1 MITILSFIPEGY
13 IKSDNN
19 HHQLKTISLFSSIKT
34 SIITQTF
41 TNWELFLVT
50 NVQNVS
56 FEHSVKESVDP
67 RIKIIYTPD
76 LYFNLNSLYNIDDK
90 LYNSKCK
97 YISMFDLEH
106 DVWNINK
113 LQFQFD
119 EIEIHDYD
127 VVGCECSPSNECIDS
142 DNARI
147 VKMPHLS
154 LFHSCP
160 FLISTI
166 LMKKDLFKHFYLDA
180 GRGRQAPP
188 YDPLCERRGCGG
200 TTFPQVQFERET
212 CNDTNFTLVNTSF
225 NTTMAQFHSL
235 LLFMTLR
242 EYKIFY
248 IGYSN
253 SKPNKLNKNGNNN
266 NNNGNHR
273 IINYSLVE
281 TSNQQKLSNLYD
293 KKTCDHIFFINSEK
307 YLKKTYMRIKIY
319 SDFCNSETCKQRY
332 ETLCNVHKMNNYGPD
347 KHLNITTGNTYT
359 HAILLNCPIVP
370 DISVP
375 PECVLGLAFE
385 PIPYLRL
392 SYDFIDFADKHVGT
406 YYIGHKHPNLTS
418 SLFKEHHG
426 FMWHTD
432 HPPEPARETMIKNSK
447 NVISLIISKKLQA
460 PGHSYRHKLATF
472 ILTNNLPVDIW
483 GNGTAQLSTKF
494 PNKKNIKGPFKDK
507 EPYEPYSLSICIEN
521 HRHPHYF
528 SEKISNCFVC
538 NTTPIYLGCTQIET
552 YFPNQVIHLTGNLQE
567 DCALLIEISK
577 NPSKYIRE
585 IKPKENDDVL
595 NLMKNLPW
603 KLNQVNE

>member
-1 MITILSFIPEGY
+1 MITILSFIPQDY
-13 IKSDNN
+13 IKSGKNN
-19 HHQLKTISLFSSIKT
+19 DHLKTISLFSSIKT
-34 SIITQTF
+34 SILSQTF
-41 TNWELFLVT
+41 TNWELFLIT

-56 FEHSVKESVDP
+56 FESSMKENIDP

-76 LYFNLNSLYNIDDK
+76 SYFNLNSLYNIDDK
-90 LYNSKCK
+90 LYNSKCE
-97 YISMFDLEH
+97 YISIFDLEH

-113 LQFQFD
+113 LQFQY
-119 EIEIHDYD
+119 EIMDVNNYD
-127 VVGCECSPSNECIDS
+127 VVGCECSPSSECVDS
-142 DNARI
+142 NNTRI
-147 VKMPHLS
+147 IKTPQLS

-166 LMKKDLFKHFYLDA
+166 LIKKNLFKHFYLDA
-180 GRGRQAPP
+180 IR
-188 YDPLCERRGCGG
+188 
-200 TTFPQVQFERET
+200 FE
-212 CNDTNFTLVNTSF
+212 CDVCSDKNFTLVNTSF
-225 NTTMAQFHSL
+225 NTVMAQFHSL

-242 EYKIFY
+242 ECEIFY
-248 IGYSN
+248 ISYSKSNNKQQTN
-253 SKPNKLNKNGNNN
+253 SNGRIS
-266 NNNGNHR
+266 R

-281 TSNQQKLSNLYD
+281 TSNQQKLSNLHD
-293 KKTCDHIFFINSEK
+293 NKTCDHIFFVNSEK
-307 YLKKTYMRIKIY
+307 CLREMYMRIKIY
-319 SDFCNSETCKQRY
+319 SDFCNSKTCKQKY

-347 KHLNITTGNTYT
+347 KYLNITTGNTYT
-359 HAILLNCPIVP
+359 HAIILNCPIVP

-392 SYDFIDFADKHVGT
+392 SYNFIDFADKHIGA
-406 YYIGHKHPNLTS
+406 YYIGYKHPKLTS
-418 SLFKEHHG
+418 PLFKEHHG

-432 HPPEPARETMIKNSK
+432 HPPEPARETMIKNSN
-447 NVISLIISKKLQA
+447 NVISLIVSNKLQA
-460 PGHSYRHKLATF
+460 PGHTYRHKLATF

-483 GNGTAQLSTKF
+483 GNGTAQYNAKF

-552 YFPNQVIHLTGNLQE
+552 YFPNQVIHLNSNLQE
-567 DCALLIEISK
+567 DCALLMKISK
-577 NPSKYIRE
+577 NPSNYIRE

-603 KLNQVNE
+603 KFNE

>member
-1 MITILSFIPEGY
+1 MITILSFIPQDY
-13 IKSDNN
+13 IKSDKNN
-19 HHQLKTISLFSSIKT
+19 DHLKTISLFSSIKT
-34 SIITQTF
+34 SILSQTF
-41 TNWELFLVT
+41 TNWELFLIT

-56 FEHSVKESVDP
+56 FESSMKENIDP

-76 LYFNLNSLYNIDDK
+76 SYFNLNSLYNIDDK
-90 LYNSKCK
+90 LYNSKCE
-97 YISMFDLEH
+97 YISIFDLEH

-113 LQFQFD
+113 LQFQY
-119 EIEIHDYD
+119 EIMDVNNYD
-127 VVGCECSPSNECIDS
+127 VVGCECSPSSECVDS
-142 DNARI
+142 NNTRI
-147 VKMPHLS
+147 IKTPQLS

-166 LMKKDLFKHFYLDA
+166 LIKKNLFKHFYLDA
-180 GRGRQAPP
+180 IR
-188 YDPLCERRGCGG
+188 
-200 TTFPQVQFERET
+200 FE
-212 CNDTNFTLVNTSF
+212 CDVCSDKNFTLVNTSF
-225 NTTMAQFHSL
+225 NTVMAQFHSL

-242 EYKIFY
+242 ECEIFY
-248 IGYSN
+248 ISYSKSNNKQQTN
-253 SKPNKLNKNGNNN
+253 SNGRIS
-266 NNNGNHR
+266 R

-281 TSNQQKLSNLYD
+281 TSNQQKLSNLHD
-293 KKTCDHIFFINSEK
+293 NKTCDHIFFVNSEK
-307 YLKKTYMRIKIY
+307 YLREMYMRIKIY
-319 SDFCNSETCKQRY
+319 SDFCNSETCKQKY

-347 KHLNITTGNTYT
+347 KYLNITTGNTYT
-359 HAILLNCPIVP
+359 HAIILNCPIVP

-392 SYDFIDFADKHVGT
+392 SYNFIDFADKHIGA
-406 YYIGHKHPNLTS
+406 YYIGYKHPKLTS
-418 SLFKEHHG
+418 PLFKEHHG

-432 HPPEPARETMIKNSK
+432 HPPEPARETMIKNSN
-447 NVISLIISKKLQA
+447 NVISLIVSNKLQA
-460 PGHSYRHKLATF
+460 PGHTYRHKLATF

-483 GNGTAQLSTKF
+483 GNGTAQYNAKF

-552 YFPNQVIHLTGNLQE
+552 YFPNQVIHLTSNLEE
-567 DCALLIEISK
+567 DCAFLTEISK
-577 NPSKYIRE
+577 NPSNYIRE

-603 KLNQVNE
+603 KFNE

>member
-1 MITILSFIPEGY
+1 MITILSFIPQDY
-13 IKSDNN
+13 IKSGKNN
-19 HHQLKTISLFSSIKT
+19 DHLKTISLFSSIKT
-34 SIITQTF
+34 SILSQTF
-41 TNWELFLVT
+41 TNWELFLIT

-56 FEHSVKESVDP
+56 FESSMKENIDP

-76 LYFNLNSLYNIDDK
+76 SYFNLNSLYNIDDK
-90 LYNSKCK
+90 LYNSKCE
-97 YISMFDLEH
+97 YISIFDLEH

-113 LQFQFD
+113 LQFQY
-119 EIEIHDYD
+119 EIMDVNNYD
-127 VVGCECSPSNECIDS
+127 VVGCECSPSSECVDS
-142 DNARI
+142 NNTRI
-147 VKMPHLS
+147 IKTPQLS

-166 LMKKDLFKHFYLDA
+166 LIKKNLFKHFYLDA
-180 GRGRQAPP
+180 IR
-188 YDPLCERRGCGG
+188 
-200 TTFPQVQFERET
+200 FE
-212 CNDTNFTLVNTSF
+212 CDVCSDKNFTLVNTSF
-225 NTTMAQFHSL
+225 NTVMAQFHSL

-242 EYKIFY
+242 ECEIFY
-248 IGYSN
+248 ISYSKSNNKQQTN
-253 SKPNKLNKNGNNN
+253 SNGRIS
-266 NNNGNHR
+266 R

-281 TSNQQKLSNLYD
+281 TSNQQKLSNLHD
-293 KKTCDHIFFINSEK
+293 NKTCDHIFFVNSEK
-307 YLKKTYMRIKIY
+307 YLREMYMRIKIY
-319 SDFCNSETCKQRY
+319 SDFCNSETCKQKY

-347 KHLNITTGNTYT
+347 KYLNITTGNTYT
-359 HAILLNCPIVP
+359 HAIILNCPIVP

-392 SYDFIDFADKHVGT
+392 SYNFIDFADKHIGA
-406 YYIGHKHPNLTS
+406 YYIGYKHPKLTS
-418 SLFKEHHG
+418 PLFKEHHG

-432 HPPEPARETMIKNSK
+432 HPPEPARETMIKNSN
-447 NVISLIISKKLQA
+447 NVISLIVSNKLQA
-460 PGHSYRHKLATF
+460 PGHTYRHKLATF

-483 GNGTAQLSTKF
+483 GNGTAQYNAKF

-552 YFPNQVIHLTGNLQE
+552 YFPNQVIHLTSNLEE
-567 DCALLIEISK
+567 DCAFLTEISK
-577 NPSKYIRE
+577 NPSNYIRE

-603 KLNQVNE
+603 KFNE

>member
-1 MITILSFIPEGY
+1 MITILSFIPEDY
-13 IKSDNN
+13 IKRDKNN
-19 HHQLKTISLFSSIKT
+19 KYLKSISLFSSIKT
-34 SIITQTF
+34 SILPQTY

-56 FEHSVKESVDP
+56 FEESTKEMVDP

-76 LYFNLNSLYNIDDK
+76 SYFNLNSLYNIDDK

-97 YISMFDLEH
+97 YISIFDLEH
-106 DVWNINK
+106 DIWNINK
-113 LQFQFD
+113 LQFQYD
-119 EIEIHDYD
+119 AIELHSCD
-127 VVGCECSPSNECIDS
+127 VVGCECSPSNECVDS
-142 DNARI
+142 NDARI
-147 VKMPHLS
+147 IKTPQLS

-160 FLISTI
+160 FLVSTI
-166 LMKKDLFKHFYLDA
+166 LIKKNIFKHFNSDV
-180 GRGRQAPP
+180 
-188 YDPLCERRGCGG
+188 ES
-200 TTFPQVQFERET
+200 FERNI
-212 CNDTNFTLVNTSF
+212 CNDKNFPLTNTSF

-242 EYKIFY
+242 ESKICY
-248 IGYSN
+248 IGYS
-253 SKPNKLNKNGNNN
+253 KKENKNGTNKGSKSGSNNDSN
-266 NNNGNHR
+266 SNYKYR
-273 IINYSLVE
+273 IINYSIVE
-281 TSNQQKLSNLYD
+281 TSNDNKLSNLSD
-293 KKTCDHIFFINSEK
+293 NKTCNHIFFINSQE
-307 YLKKTYMRIKIY
+307 YLRETYMRIKIY
-319 SDFCNSETCKQRY
+319 SDFCTSETCKQKY
-332 ETLCNVHKMNNYGPD
+332 ETMCKVHEMNNYGPD
-347 KHLNITTGNTYT
+347 KYLNITTGNTYT

-375 PECVLGLAFE
+375 PDCVLGLAFE

-406 YYIGHKHPNLTS
+406 YYIGHKHPNLTNP
-418 SLFKEHHG
+418 LFKEHHG

-460 PGHSYRHKLATF
+460 PGHVYRHKLAIF

-483 GNGTAQLSTKF
+483 GNGTAKYSEKF
-494 PNKKNIKGPFKDK
+494 LNKKNIKGPFKDK

-538 NTTPIYLGCTQIET
+538 NTTPIYLGCTQIEP
-552 YFPNQVIHLTGNLQE
+552 YFPNQVVHLSGNLQE
-567 DCALLIEISK
+567 DSALLMEISK
-577 NPSKYIRE
+577 NPSNYIRE
-585 IKPKENDDVL
+585 IKPKENDNVL

-603 KLNQVNE
+603 N

>member
-1 MITILSFIPEGY
+1 MITILSFIPQDY
-13 IKSDNN
+13 IKSGKNN
-19 HHQLKTISLFSSIKT
+19 DHLKTISLFSSIKT
-34 SIITQTF
+34 SILSQTF
-41 TNWELFLVT
+41 TNWELFLIT

-56 FEHSVKESVDP
+56 FESSMKENIDP

-76 LYFNLNSLYNIDDK
+76 SYFNLNSLYNIDDK
-90 LYNSKCK
+90 LYNSKCE
-97 YISMFDLEH
+97 YISIFDLEH

-113 LQFQFD
+113 LQFQY
-119 EIEIHDYD
+119 EIMDVNNYD
-127 VVGCECSPSNECIDS
+127 VVGCECSPSSECVDS
-142 DNARI
+142 NNTRI
-147 VKMPHLS
+147 IKTPQLS

-166 LMKKDLFKHFYLDA
+166 LIKKNLFKHFYLDA
-180 GRGRQAPP
+180 IR
-188 YDPLCERRGCGG
+188 
-200 TTFPQVQFERET
+200 FE
-212 CNDTNFTLVNTSF
+212 CDVCSDKNFTLVNTSF
-225 NTTMAQFHSL
+225 NTVMAQFHSL

-242 EYKIFY
+242 ECEIFY
-248 IGYSN
+248 ISYSKSN
-253 SKPNKLNKNGNNN
+253 NKQQRIS
-266 NNNGNHR
+266 R

-281 TSNQQKLSNLYD
+281 TSNQQKLSNLHD
-293 KKTCDHIFFINSEK
+293 NKTCDHIFFVNSEK
-307 YLKKTYMRIKIY
+307 CLREMYMRIKIY
-319 SDFCNSETCKQRY
+319 SDFCNSKTCKQKY

-347 KHLNITTGNTYT
+347 KYLNITTGNTYT
-359 HAILLNCPIVP
+359 HAIILNCPIVP

-392 SYDFIDFADKHVGT
+392 SYNFIDFADKHIGA
-406 YYIGHKHPNLTS
+406 YYIGYKHPKLTS
-418 SLFKEHHG
+418 PLFKEHHG

-432 HPPEPARETMIKNSK
+432 HPPEPARETMIKNSN
-447 NVISLIISKKLQA
+447 NVISLIVSNKLQA
-460 PGHSYRHKLATF
+460 PGHTYRHKLATF

-483 GNGTAQLSTKF
+483 GNGTAQYNAKF

-552 YFPNQVIHLTGNLQE
+552 YFPNQVIHLTSNLEE
-567 DCALLIEISK
+567 DCAFLTEISK
-577 NPSKYIRE
+577 NPSNYIRE

-603 KLNQVNE
+603 KLNE

>member
-1 MITILSFIPEGY
+1 MITILSFIPQDY
-13 IKSDNN
+13 IKSDKNN
-19 HHQLKTISLFSSIKT
+19 DHLKTISLFSSIKT
-34 SIITQTF
+34 SILSQTF
-41 TNWELFLVT
+41 TNWELFLIT

-56 FEHSVKESVDP
+56 FESSMKENIDP

-76 LYFNLNSLYNIDDK
+76 SYFNLNSLYNIDDK
-90 LYNSKCK
+90 LYNSKCE
-97 YISMFDLEH
+97 YISIFDLEH

-113 LQFQFD
+113 LQFQY
-119 EIEIHDYD
+119 EIMDVNNYD
-127 VVGCECSPSNECIDS
+127 VVGCECSPSSECVDS
-142 DNARI
+142 NNTRI
-147 VKMPHLS
+147 IKTPQLS

-166 LMKKDLFKHFYLDA
+166 LIKKNLFKHFYLDA
-180 GRGRQAPP
+180 IR
-188 YDPLCERRGCGG
+188 
-200 TTFPQVQFERET
+200 FE
-212 CNDTNFTLVNTSF
+212 CDVCSDKNFTLVNTSF
-225 NTTMAQFHSL
+225 NTVMAQFHSL

-242 EYKIFY
+242 ECEIFY
-248 IGYSN
+248 ISYSKSNNKQQTN
-253 SKPNKLNKNGNNN
+253 SNGRIS
-266 NNNGNHR
+266 R

-281 TSNQQKLSNLYD
+281 TSNQQKLSNLHD
-293 KKTCDHIFFINSEK
+293 NKTCDHIFFVNSEK
-307 YLKKTYMRIKIY
+307 YLREMYMRIKIY
-319 SDFCNSETCKQRY
+319 SDFCNSETCKQKY

-347 KHLNITTGNTYT
+347 KYLNITTGNTYT
-359 HAILLNCPIVP
+359 HAIILNCQIVP

-392 SYDFIDFADKHVGT
+392 SYNFIDFADKHIGA
-406 YYIGHKHPNLTS
+406 YYIGYKHPKLTS
-418 SLFKEHHG
+418 PLFKEHHG

-432 HPPEPARETMIKNSK
+432 HPPEPARETMIKNSN
-447 NVISLIISKKLQA
+447 NVISLIVSNKLQA
-460 PGHSYRHKLATF
+460 PGHTYRHKLATF

-483 GNGTAQLSTKF
+483 GNGTAQYNAKF

-552 YFPNQVIHLTGNLQE
+552 YFPNQVIHLTRNLE
-567 DCALLIEISK
+567 EYCAFLTEISK
-577 NPSKYIRE
+577 NPSNYIRE

-603 KLNQVNE
+603 KLNE

>member
-1 MITILSFIPEGY
+1 MITILSFIPQDY
-13 IKSDNN
+13 IKSGKNN
-19 HHQLKTISLFSSIKT
+19 DHLKTISLFSSIKT
-34 SIITQTF
+34 SILSQTF
-41 TNWELFLVT
+41 TNWELFLIT

-56 FEHSVKESVDP
+56 FESSMKENIDP

-76 LYFNLNSLYNIDDK
+76 SYFNLNSLYNIDDK
-90 LYNSKCK
+90 LYNSKCE
-97 YISMFDLEH
+97 YISIFDLEH

-113 LQFQFD
+113 LQFQY
-119 EIEIHDYD
+119 EIMDVNNYD
-127 VVGCECSPSNECIDS
+127 VVGCECSPSSECVDS
-142 DNARI
+142 NNTRI
-147 VKMPHLS
+147 IKTPQLS

-166 LMKKDLFKHFYLDA
+166 LIKKNLFKHFYLDA
-180 GRGRQAPP
+180 IR
-188 YDPLCERRGCGG
+188 
-200 TTFPQVQFERET
+200 FE
-212 CNDTNFTLVNTSF
+212 CDVCSDKNFTLVNTSF
-225 NTTMAQFHSL
+225 NTVMAQFHSL

-242 EYKIFY
+242 ECEIFY
-248 IGYSN
+248 ISYSKSNNKQQTN
-253 SKPNKLNKNGNNN
+253 SNGRIS
-266 NNNGNHR
+266 R

-281 TSNQQKLSNLYD
+281 TSNQQKLSNLHD
-293 KKTCDHIFFINSEK
+293 NKTCDHIFFVNSEK
-307 YLKKTYMRIKIY
+307 CLREMYMRIKIY
-319 SDFCNSETCKQRY
+319 SDFCNSKTCKQKY

-347 KHLNITTGNTYT
+347 KYLNITTGNTYT
-359 HAILLNCPIVP
+359 HAIILNCPIVP

-392 SYDFIDFADKHVGT
+392 SYNFIDFADKHIGA
-406 YYIGHKHPNLTS
+406 YYIGYKHPKLTS
-418 SLFKEHHG
+418 PLFKEHHG

-432 HPPEPARETMIKNSK
+432 HPPEPARETMIKNSN
-447 NVISLIISKKLQA
+447 NVISLIVSNKLQA
-460 PGHSYRHKLATF
+460 PGHTYRHKLATF

-483 GNGTAQLSTKF
+483 GNGTAQYNAKF

-552 YFPNQVIHLTGNLQE
+552 YFPNQVIHLTSNLEE
-567 DCALLIEISK
+567 DCAFLTEISK
-577 NPSKYIRE
+577 NPSNYIRE

-603 KLNQVNE
+603 KFNE

>member
-1 MITILSFIPEGY
+1 MITILSFIPQDY
-13 IKSDNN
+13 IKSGKNN
-19 HHQLKTISLFSSIKT
+19 DHLKTISLFSSIKT
-34 SIITQTF
+34 SILSQTF
-41 TNWELFLVT
+41 TNWELFLIT

-56 FEHSVKESVDP
+56 FESSMKENIDP

-76 LYFNLNSLYNIDDK
+76 SYFNLNSLYNIDDK
-90 LYNSKCK
+90 LYNSKCE
-97 YISMFDLEH
+97 YISIFDLEH

-113 LQFQFD
+113 LQFQY
-119 EIEIHDYD
+119 EIMDVNNYD
-127 VVGCECSPSNECIDS
+127 VVGCECSPSSECVDS
-142 DNARI
+142 NNTRI
-147 VKMPHLS
+147 IKTPQLS

-166 LMKKDLFKHFYLDA
+166 LIKKNLFKHFYLDA
-180 GRGRQAPP
+180 IR
-188 YDPLCERRGCGG
+188 
-200 TTFPQVQFERET
+200 FE
-212 CNDTNFTLVNTSF
+212 CDVCSDKNFTLVNTSF
-225 NTTMAQFHSL
+225 NTVMAQFHSL

-242 EYKIFY
+242 ECEIFY
-248 IGYSN
+248 ISYSKSNNKQQTN
-253 SKPNKLNKNGNNN
+253 SNGRIS
-266 NNNGNHR
+266 R

-281 TSNQQKLSNLYD
+281 TSNQQKLSNLHD
-293 KKTCDHIFFINSEK
+293 NKTCDHIFFVNSEK
-307 YLKKTYMRIKIY
+307 CLREMYMRIKIY
-319 SDFCNSETCKQRY
+319 SDFCNSKTCKQKY

-347 KHLNITTGNTYT
+347 KYLNITTGNTYT
-359 HAILLNCPIVP
+359 HAIILNCPIVP

-392 SYDFIDFADKHVGT
+392 SYNFIDFADKHIGA
-406 YYIGHKHPNLTS
+406 YYIGYKHPKLTS
-418 SLFKEHHG
+418 PLFKEHHG

-432 HPPEPARETMIKNSK
+432 HPPEPARETMIKNSN
-447 NVISLIISKKLQA
+447 NVISLIVSNKLQA
-460 PGHSYRHKLATF
+460 PGHTYRHKLATF

-483 GNGTAQLSTKF
+483 GNGTAQYNAKF

-552 YFPNQVIHLTGNLQE
+552 YFPNQVIHLTSNLEE
-567 DCALLIEISK
+567 DCAFLTEISK
-577 NPSKYIRE
+577 NPSNYIRE

-603 KLNQVNE
+603 KLNE

>member
-1 MITILSFIPEGY
+1 MITILSFIPQDY
-13 IKSDNN
+13 IKSDKNN
-19 HHQLKTISLFSSIKT
+19 DHLKTISLFSSIKT
-34 SIITQTF
+34 SILSQTF
-41 TNWELFLVT
+41 TNWELFLIT

-56 FEHSVKESVDP
+56 FESSMKENIDP

-76 LYFNLNSLYNIDDK
+76 SYFNLNSLYNIDDK
-90 LYNSKCK
+90 LYNSKCE
-97 YISMFDLEH
+97 YISIFDLEH

-113 LQFQFD
+113 LQFQY
-119 EIEIHDYD
+119 EIMDVNNYD
-127 VVGCECSPSNECIDS
+127 VVGCECSPSSECVDS
-142 DNARI
+142 NNTRI
-147 VKMPHLS
+147 IKTPQLS

-166 LMKKDLFKHFYLDA
+166 LIKKNLFKHFYLDA
-180 GRGRQAPP
+180 IR
-188 YDPLCERRGCGG
+188 
-200 TTFPQVQFERET
+200 FE
-212 CNDTNFTLVNTSF
+212 CDVCSDKNFTLVNTSF
-225 NTTMAQFHSL
+225 NTVMAQFHSL

-242 EYKIFY
+242 ECEIFY
-248 IGYSN
+248 ISYSKSNNKQQTN
-253 SKPNKLNKNGNNN
+253 SNGRIS
-266 NNNGNHR
+266 R

-281 TSNQQKLSNLYD
+281 TSNQQKLSNLHD
-293 KKTCDHIFFINSEK
+293 NKTCDHIFFVNSEK
-307 YLKKTYMRIKIY
+307 YLREMYMRIKIY
-319 SDFCNSETCKQRY
+319 SDFCNSETCKQKY

-347 KHLNITTGNTYT
+347 KYLNITTGNTYT
-359 HAILLNCPIVP
+359 HAIILNCPIVP

-392 SYDFIDFADKHVGT
+392 SYNFIDFADKHIGA
-406 YYIGHKHPNLTS
+406 YYIGYKHPKLTS
-418 SLFKEHHG
+418 PLFKEHHG

-432 HPPEPARETMIKNSK
+432 HPPEPARETMIKNSN
-447 NVISLIISKKLQA
+447 NVISLIVSNKLQA
-460 PGHSYRHKLATF
+460 PGHTYRHKLATF

-483 GNGTAQLSTKF
+483 GNGTAQYNAKF

-552 YFPNQVIHLTGNLQE
+552 YFPNQVIHLTSNLEE
-567 DCALLIEISK
+567 DCAFLTEISK
-577 NPSKYIRE
+577 NPSNYIRE

-603 KLNQVNE
+603 KLNE

>member
-1 MITILSFIPEGY
+1 MITILSFIPQDY
-13 IKSDNN
+13 IKSGKNN
-19 HHQLKTISLFSSIKT
+19 DHLKTISLFSSIKT
-34 SIITQTF
+34 SILSQTF
-41 TNWELFLVT
+41 TNWELFLIT

-56 FEHSVKESVDP
+56 FEYSVKENIDP

-76 LYFNLNSLYNIDDK
+76 SYFNLNSLYNIDDK
-90 LYNSKCK
+90 LYNSKCE
-97 YISMFDLEH
+97 YISIFDLEH

-113 LQFQFD
+113 LQFQY
-119 EIEIHDYD
+119 EIMDVNNYD
-127 VVGCECSPSNECIDS
+127 VVGCECSPSSECVDS
-142 DNARI
+142 NNTRI
-147 VKMPHLS
+147 IKTPQLS

-166 LMKKDLFKHFYLDA
+166 LIKKNLFKHFYLDA
-180 GRGRQAPP
+180 IR
-188 YDPLCERRGCGG
+188 
-200 TTFPQVQFERET
+200 FE
-212 CNDTNFTLVNTSF
+212 CDVCSDKNFTLVNTSF
-225 NTTMAQFHSL
+225 NTVMAQFHSL

-242 EYKIFY
+242 ECEIFY
-248 IGYSN
+248 ISYSKSNNKQQTN
-253 SKPNKLNKNGNNN
+253 SNGRIS
-266 NNNGNHR
+266 R

-281 TSNQQKLSNLYD
+281 TSNQQKLSNLHD
-293 KKTCDHIFFINSEK
+293 NKTCDHIFFVNSEK
-307 YLKKTYMRIKIY
+307 CLREMYMRIKIY
-319 SDFCNSETCKQRY
+319 SDFCNSKTCKQKY

-347 KHLNITTGNTYT
+347 KYLNITTGNTYT
-359 HAILLNCPIVP
+359 HAIILNCPIVP

-392 SYDFIDFADKHVGT
+392 SYNFIDFADKHIGA
-406 YYIGHKHPNLTS
+406 YYIGYKHPKLTS
-418 SLFKEHHG
+418 PLFKEHHG

-432 HPPEPARETMIKNSK
+432 HPPEPARETMIKNSN
-447 NVISLIISKKLQA
+447 NVISLIVSNKLQA
-460 PGHSYRHKLATF
+460 PGHTYRHKLATF

-483 GNGTAQLSTKF
+483 GNGTAQYNAKF

-552 YFPNQVIHLTGNLQE
+552 YFPNQVIHLTSNLEE
-567 DCALLIEISK
+567 DCAFLTEISK
-577 NPSKYIRE
+577 NPSNYMRE

-603 KLNQVNE
+603 KLNE

>member
-1 MITILSFIPEGY
+1 MITILSFIPQDY
-13 IKSDNN
+13 IKSDKNN
-19 HHQLKTISLFSSIKT
+19 DHLKTISLFSSIKT
-34 SIITQTF
+34 SILSQTF
-41 TNWELFLVT
+41 TNWELFLIT

-56 FEHSVKESVDP
+56 FESSMKENIDP

-76 LYFNLNSLYNIDDK
+76 SYFNLNSLYNIDDK
-90 LYNSKCK
+90 LYNSKCE
-97 YISMFDLEH
+97 YISIFDLEH

-113 LQFQFD
+113 LQFQY
-119 EIEIHDYD
+119 EIMDVNNYD
-127 VVGCECSPSNECIDS
+127 VVGCECSPSSECVDS
-142 DNARI
+142 NNTRI
-147 VKMPHLS
+147 IKTPQLS

-166 LMKKDLFKHFYLDA
+166 LIKKNLFKHFYLDA
-180 GRGRQAPP
+180 IR
-188 YDPLCERRGCGG
+188 
-200 TTFPQVQFERET
+200 FE
-212 CNDTNFTLVNTSF
+212 CDVCSDKNFTLVNTSF
-225 NTTMAQFHSL
+225 NTVMAQFHSL

-242 EYKIFY
+242 ECEIFY
-248 IGYSN
+248 ISYSKSNNKQQTN
-253 SKPNKLNKNGNNN
+253 SNGRIS
-266 NNNGNHR
+266 R

-281 TSNQQKLSNLYD
+281 TSNQQKLSNLHD
-293 KKTCDHIFFINSEK
+293 NKTCDHIFFVNSEK
-307 YLKKTYMRIKIY
+307 CLREMYMRIKIY
-319 SDFCNSETCKQRY
+319 SDFCNSKTCKQKY

-347 KHLNITTGNTYT
+347 KYLNITTGNTYT
-359 HAILLNCPIVP
+359 HAIILNCPIVP

-392 SYDFIDFADKHVGT
+392 SYNFIDFADKHIGA
-406 YYIGHKHPNLTS
+406 YYIGYKHPKLTS
-418 SLFKEHHG
+418 PLFKEHHG

-432 HPPEPARETMIKNSK
+432 HPPEPARETMIKNSN
-447 NVISLIISKKLQA
+447 NVISLIVSNKLQA
-460 PGHSYRHKLATF
+460 PGHTYRHKLATF

-483 GNGTAQLSTKF
+483 GNGTAQYNAKF

-552 YFPNQVIHLTGNLQE
+552 YFPNQVIHLTSNLEE
-567 DCALLIEISK
+567 DCAFLTEISK
-577 NPSKYIRE
+577 NPSNYIRE

-603 KLNQVNE
+603 KFNE

>member
-1 MITILSFIPEGY
+1 MITILSFIPENY
-13 IKSDNN
+13 IKRDKNN
-19 HHQLKTISLFSSIKT
+19 KHLKSISLFSSIKT
-34 SIITQTF
+34 SILTQTF

-50 NVQNVS
+50 NVQNVD
-56 FEHSVKESVDP
+56 FEESTKEMVDP
-67 RIKIIYTPD
+67 RIRIIYTHD
-76 LYFNLNSLYNIDDK
+76 SYLNLNSLYKIDAN
-90 LYNSKCK
+90 LYNSKCE
-97 YISMFDLEH
+97 YISIFDLEH

-113 LQFQFD
+113 LQCQHNAM
-119 EIEIHDYD
+119 ESNDYD
-127 VVGCECSPSNECIDS
+127 VVGCECSPSNECVDTAQLVTITP
-142 DNARI
+142 N
-147 VKMPHLS
+147 LS

-160 FLISTI
+160 FLVSTI
-166 LMKKDLFKHFYLDA
+166 LIKKNMFKHFNSDIESV
-180 GRGRQAPP
+180 
-188 YDPLCERRGCGG
+188 ERA
-200 TTFPQVQFERET
+200 T
-212 CNDTNFTLVNTSF
+212 CSNDSNFTIVNTSF

-242 EYKIFY
+242 ECKIFY
-248 IGYSN
+248 ISYSK
-253 SKPNKLNKNGNNN
+253 SNKSNNN
-266 NNNGNHR
+266 NKQYNNKQYNNKQYNNGRSGSR

-281 TSNQQKLSNLYD
+281 TSNDNKLSNLHD
-293 KKTCDHIFFINSEK
+293 NKTCDHIFFVNSEK
-307 YLKKTYMRIKIY
+307 YLRETHMRIKIY
-319 SDFCNSETCKQRY
+319 SDFCDSETCKQKY
-332 ETLCNVHKMNNYGPD
+332 ETLCKVHEMNNYGAD
-347 KHLNITTGNTYT
+347 KYLNITTGNTYT

-392 SYDFIDFADKHVGT
+392 SYDFIGFADKHVGT
-406 YYIGHKHPNLTS
+406 YYIGHKHPNLTNP
-418 SLFKEHHG
+418 LFKEHHG

-460 PGHSYRHKLATF
+460 PGHVYRHKLAIF

-483 GNGTAQLSTKF
+483 GNGTAKYSEKF

-538 NTTPIYLGCTQIET
+538 NTTPIYLGCTQIEA
-552 YFPNQVIHLTGNLQE
+552 YFPNQVIHLSENLKE
-567 DCALLIEISK
+567 DCALLTEISK
-577 NPSKYIRE
+577 NPKNYIRE
-585 IKPKENDDVL
+585 IKPKENDNVL

-603 KLNQVNE
+603 K

>member
-1 MITILSFIPEGY
+1 MITILYFIPQDY
-13 IKSDNN
+13 IKSDKNN
-19 HHQLKTISLFSSIKT
+19 DHLKTISLFSSIKT
-34 SIITQTF
+34 SILSQTF
-41 TNWELFLVT
+41 TNWELFLIT

-56 FEHSVKESVDP
+56 FESSMKENIDP

-76 LYFNLNSLYNIDDK
+76 SYFNLNSLYNIDDK
-90 LYNSKCK
+90 LYNSKCE
-97 YISMFDLEH
+97 YISIFDLEH

-113 LQFQFD
+113 LQFQY
-119 EIEIHDYD
+119 EIMDVNNYD
-127 VVGCECSPSNECIDS
+127 VVGCECSPSSECVDS
-142 DNARI
+142 NNTRI
-147 VKMPHLS
+147 IKTPQLS

-166 LMKKDLFKHFYLDA
+166 LIKKNLFKHFYLDA
-180 GRGRQAPP
+180 IR
-188 YDPLCERRGCGG
+188 
-200 TTFPQVQFERET
+200 FE
-212 CNDTNFTLVNTSF
+212 CDVCSDKNFTLVNTSF
-225 NTTMAQFHSL
+225 NTVMAQFHSL

-242 EYKIFY
+242 ECEIFY
-248 IGYSN
+248 ISYSKSNNKQQTN
-253 SKPNKLNKNGNNN
+253 SNGRIS
-266 NNNGNHR
+266 R

-281 TSNQQKLSNLYD
+281 TSNQQKLSNLHD
-293 KKTCDHIFFINSEK
+293 NKTCDHIFFVNSEK
-307 YLKKTYMRIKIY
+307 CLREMYMRIKIY
-319 SDFCNSETCKQRY
+319 SDFCNSKTCKQKY

-347 KHLNITTGNTYT
+347 KYLNITTGNTYT
-359 HAILLNCPIVP
+359 HAIILNCPIVP
-370 DISVP
+370 DISVQ

-392 SYDFIDFADKHVGT
+392 SYNFIDFADKHIGA
-406 YYIGHKHPNLTS
+406 YYIGYKHPKLTS
-418 SLFKEHHG
+418 PLFKEHHG

-432 HPPEPARETMIKNSK
+432 HPPEPARETMIKNSN
-447 NVISLIISKKLQA
+447 NVISLIVSNKLQA
-460 PGHSYRHKLATF
+460 PGHTYRHKLATF

-483 GNGTAQLSTKF
+483 GNGTAQYNAKF

-552 YFPNQVIHLTGNLQE
+552 YFPNQVIHLTSNLEE
-567 DCALLIEISK
+567 DCAFLTEISK
-577 NPSKYIRE
+577 NPSNYIRE

-603 KLNQVNE
+603 KFNE

>member
-1 MITILSFIPEGY
+1 MITILSFIPQDY
-13 IKSDNN
+13 IKSDKNN
-19 HHQLKTISLFSSIKT
+19 DHSKTISLFSSIKT
-34 SIITQTF
+34 SILSQTF

-50 NVQNVS
+50 NVKNVN
-56 FEHSVKESVDP
+56 FENENSTKEMVDP
-67 RIKIIYTPD
+67 RIKIVYTTD
-76 LYFNLNSLYNIDDK
+76 SYLNFNSLYDIDYK

-97 YISMFDLEH
+97 YISIFDLEH

-113 LQFQFD
+113 LQFQYD
-119 EIEIHDYD
+119 VMDVHNYD
-127 VVGCECSPSNECIDS
+127 VVGCECSPSNECVDFN
-142 DNARI
+142 NARVI
-147 VKMPHLS
+147 KTPQSS

-166 LMKKDLFKHFYLDA
+166 IIKKDLFQHFYSDA

-212 CNDTNFTLVNTSF
+212 CSDTNFTLVNTSF
-225 NTTMAQFHSL
+225 NTIMAQFHSL

-242 EYKIFY
+242 EFQIFY
-248 IGYSN
+248 IGYSKSN
-253 SKPNKLNKNGNNN
+253 SKQQTNSNGSNV
-266 NNNGNHR
+266 R

-281 TSNQQKLSNLYD
+281 TSNQQKLSNLHD
-293 KKTCDHIFFINSEK
+293 NKTRDHIFFVNSEK
-307 YLKKTYMRIKIY
+307 YLREKYMRIKIY
-319 SDFCNSETCKQRY
+319 SDFCKSEVCKEKY
-332 ETLCNVHKMNNYGPD
+332 ETLCKVHKMNHYGPD
-347 KHLNITTGNTYT
+347 KYLNITTGNTYT
-359 HAILLNCPIVP
+359 HAILLNCPIVK

-375 PECVLGLAFE
+375 LECVLGLAFE

-392 SYDFIDFADKHVGT
+392 SYEFIDFADKHIGT
-406 YYIGHKHPNLTS
+406 YYIGFKHPNLTNP
-418 SLFKEHHG
+418 LFKEHHG

-432 HPPEPARETMIKNSK
+432 HPPEPARETMIKNSN

-460 PGHSYRHKLATF
+460 PGHVYRHKLATF
-472 ILTNNLPVDIW
+472 ILTNNLPVDVW
-483 GNGTAQLSTKF
+483 GNGTEQLSTKF

-507 EPYEPYSLSICIEN
+507 EPYEAYSLSICIEN

-552 YFPNQVIHLTGNLQE
+552 YFPNQVIHLSGNFKE

-603 KLNQVNE
+603 E

>member
-1 MITILSFIPEGY
+1 MITILSFIPQDY
-13 IKSDNN
+13 IKSGKNN
-19 HHQLKTISLFSSIKT
+19 DHLKTISLFSSIKT
-34 SIITQTF
+34 SILSQTF
-41 TNWELFLVT
+41 TNWELFLIT

-56 FEHSVKESVDP
+56 FESSMKENIDP

-76 LYFNLNSLYNIDDK
+76 SYFILNSLYNIDDK
-90 LYNSKCK
+90 LYNSKCE
-97 YISMFDLEH
+97 YISIFDLEH

-113 LQFQFD
+113 LQFQY
-119 EIEIHDYD
+119 EIMDVNNYD
-127 VVGCECSPSNECIDS
+127 VVGCECSPSSECVDS
-142 DNARI
+142 NNTRI
-147 VKMPHLS
+147 IKTPQLS

-166 LMKKDLFKHFYLDA
+166 LIKKNLFKHFYLDA
-180 GRGRQAPP
+180 IR
-188 YDPLCERRGCGG
+188 
-200 TTFPQVQFERET
+200 FE
-212 CNDTNFTLVNTSF
+212 CDVCSDKNFTLVNTSF
-225 NTTMAQFHSL
+225 NTVMAQFHSL

-242 EYKIFY
+242 ECEIFY
-248 IGYSN
+248 ISYSKSNNKQQTN
-253 SKPNKLNKNGNNN
+253 SNGRIS
-266 NNNGNHR
+266 R

-281 TSNQQKLSNLYD
+281 TSNQQKLSNLHD
-293 KKTCDHIFFINSEK
+293 NKTCDHIFFVNSEK
-307 YLKKTYMRIKIY
+307 CLREMYMRIKIY
-319 SDFCNSETCKQRY
+319 SDFCNSKTCKQKY

-347 KHLNITTGNTYT
+347 KYLNITTGNTYT
-359 HAILLNCPIVP
+359 HAIILNCPIVP

-392 SYDFIDFADKHVGT
+392 SYNFIDFADKHIGA
-406 YYIGHKHPNLTS
+406 YYIGYKHPKLTS
-418 SLFKEHHG
+418 PLFKEHHG

-432 HPPEPARETMIKNSK
+432 HPPEPARETMIKNSN
-447 NVISLIISKKLQA
+447 NVISLIVSNKLQA
-460 PGHSYRHKLATF
+460 PGHTYRHKLATF

-483 GNGTAQLSTKF
+483 GNGTAQYNAKF

-552 YFPNQVIHLTGNLQE
+552 YFPNQVIHLTSNLEE
-567 DCALLIEISK
+567 DCAFLTEISK
-577 NPSKYIRE
+577 NPSNYIRE

-603 KLNQVNE
+603 KLNE

>member
-1 MITILSFIPEGY
+1 MITILSFIPQDY
-13 IKSDNN
+13 IKLGKNN
-19 HHQLKTISLFSSIKT
+19 DHLKTISLFSSIKT
-34 SIITQTF
+34 SILSQTF
-41 TNWELFLVT
+41 TNWELFLIT

-56 FEHSVKESVDP
+56 FESSMKENIDP

-76 LYFNLNSLYNIDDK
+76 SYFNLNSLYNIDDK
-90 LYNSKCK
+90 LYNSKCE
-97 YISMFDLEH
+97 YISIFDLEH

-113 LQFQFD
+113 LQFQY
-119 EIEIHDYD
+119 EIMDVNNYD
-127 VVGCECSPSNECIDS
+127 VVGCECSPSSECVDS
-142 DNARI
+142 NNTRI
-147 VKMPHLS
+147 IKTPQLS

-166 LMKKDLFKHFYLDA
+166 LIKKNLFKHFYLDA
-180 GRGRQAPP
+180 IR
-188 YDPLCERRGCGG
+188 
-200 TTFPQVQFERET
+200 FE
-212 CNDTNFTLVNTSF
+212 CDVCSDKNFTLVNTSF
-225 NTTMAQFHSL
+225 NTVMAQFHSL

-242 EYKIFY
+242 ECEIFY
-248 IGYSN
+248 ISYSKSNNKQQTN
-253 SKPNKLNKNGNNN
+253 SNGRIS
-266 NNNGNHR
+266 R

-281 TSNQQKLSNLYD
+281 TSNQQKLSNLHD
-293 KKTCDHIFFINSEK
+293 NKTCDHIFFVNSEK
-307 YLKKTYMRIKIY
+307 CLREMYMRIKIY
-319 SDFCNSETCKQRY
+319 SDFCNSKTCKQKY

-347 KHLNITTGNTYT
+347 KYLNITTGNTYT
-359 HAILLNCPIVP
+359 HAIILNCPIVP

-392 SYDFIDFADKHVGT
+392 SYNFIDFADKHIGA
-406 YYIGHKHPNLTS
+406 YYIGYKHPKLTS
-418 SLFKEHHG
+418 PLFKEHHG

-432 HPPEPARETMIKNSK
+432 HPPEPARETMIKNSN
-447 NVISLIISKKLQA
+447 NVISLIVSNKLQA
-460 PGHSYRHKLATF
+460 PGHTYRHKLATF

-483 GNGTAQLSTKF
+483 GNGTAQYNAKF

-552 YFPNQVIHLTGNLQE
+552 YFPNQVIHLTSNLEE
-567 DCALLIEISK
+567 DCAFLTEISK
-577 NPSKYIRE
+577 NPSNYIRE

-603 KLNQVNE
+603 KLNE